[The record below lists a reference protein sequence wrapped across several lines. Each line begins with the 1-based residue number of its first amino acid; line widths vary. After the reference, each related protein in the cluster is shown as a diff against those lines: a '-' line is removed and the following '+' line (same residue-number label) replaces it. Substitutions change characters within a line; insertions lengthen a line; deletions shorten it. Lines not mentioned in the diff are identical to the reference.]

1 VHALLE
7 LGDRDTHLDEIARAV
22 FCVAAPVIVIVVSRP
37 DETSQVCFKG
47 TRRTEASELRSA
59 KIRRGFAALSFLV
72 SSTLLFSFFATCTKV
87 CMSAA

>member
-37 DETSQVCFKG
+37 DEMSQVSKG
-47 TRRTEASELRSA
+47 PGEASDLRAA

-72 SSTLLFSFFATCTKV
+72 SSTLSFSFFATCTKV

>member
-37 DETSQVCFKG
+37 DEMSQVSIFQRNPANG
-47 TRRTEASELRSA
+47 SVRTPKR
-59 KIRRGFAALSFLV
+59 
-72 SSTLLFSFFATCTKV
+72 
-87 CMSAA
+87 

>member
-37 DETSQVCFKG
+37 DETSQVSKG
-47 TRRTEASELRSA
+47 PSERSRPNSEALIERIRPDSRRCRFLNT
-59 KIRRGFAALSFLV
+59 FVFFLSYKDMYL
-72 SSTLLFSFFATCTKV
+72 
-87 CMSAA
+87 SAA

>member
-37 DETSQVCFKG
+37 DETSQVSKG
-47 TRRTEASELRSA
+47 PGERKRPNSEALIEFNVFAPTRGAV
-59 KIRRGFAALSFLV
+59 V
-72 SSTLLFSFFATCTKV
+72 S
-87 CMSAA
+87 